1 MVSRTD
7 YPYPATKQ
15 KFKKFSDSSSSTD
28 LKKRKD
34 LFSGEVAQPSRIN
47 YVYRIDNYGHALKFV
62 KQETIQTTIDTLIN
76 FNYEL
81 RNPIKVKIIKDTS
94 GVIGDIEELELY
106 SFGNNEFEVLREL
119 NEELTVLFEDL
130 IEIEDKNLGDFPK
143 KWKSI
148 LNRYIKKVD
157 ED

>member
-1 MVSRTD
+1 MSPLAACKSTTTEQQFKED
-7 YPYPATKQ
+7 AALSPYDGLKYTVFLFFDNSTTQ
-15 KFKKFSDSSSSTD
+15 SSILNYDNPTLICD
-28 LKKRKD
+28 K
-34 LFSGEVAQPSRIN
+34 EVEIVR
-47 YVYRIDNYGHALKFV
+47 Y
-62 KQETIQTTIDTLIN
+62 TTIDTLIN
-76 FNYEL
+76 FNYTL
-81 RNPIKVKIIKDTS
+81 KKPIEVKIIEDIS